1 MITFQYI
8 FSITKS
14 GTKLRPKEKKILCGI
29 ALVEFSLF
37 SLSVLW
43 FLFSLF
49 LSNSTPTCFY
59 AALLYYFIFLLE
71 FIRHLHFSLLLFSV
85 VLLYHFF
92 LSPLQA
98 IDIALASFHNSS
110 LPKFFLLFL
119 PLLLWSPSF
128 LYISSF
134 VPSFLWFTFRV
145 MKFWNSFRWF
155 SFPSYT
161 ICF

>member
-1 MITFQYI
+1 MEWLPFNIYSALLNQEWNTGLKKR
-8 FSITKS
+8 KS
-14 GTKLRPKEKKILCGI
+14 C
-29 ALVEFSLF
+29 VVSLWLNYLYSHCLIPF
-37 SLSVLW
+37 FFIS
-43 FLFSLF
+43 
-49 LSNSTPTCFY
+49 LSNSIPICFY
-59 AALLYYFIFLLE
+59 AALLYYFIILLE
-71 FIRHLHFSLLLFSV
+71 FIRHLHFSLMLFSV

-119 PLLLWSPSF
+119 PLLLWSPF

-145 MKFWNSFRWF
+145 LKFWNSFRCI
-155 SFPSYT
+155 SFPSYI